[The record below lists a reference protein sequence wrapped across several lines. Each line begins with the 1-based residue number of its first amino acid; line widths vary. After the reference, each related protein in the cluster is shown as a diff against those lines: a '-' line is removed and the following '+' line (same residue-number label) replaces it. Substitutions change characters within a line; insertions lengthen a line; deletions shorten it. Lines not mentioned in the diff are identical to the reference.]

1 MTERRIEVMVFEGC
15 PNIELT
21 LERARAAIT
30 DTNVAARV
38 LLVHVRTDED
48 AKRQRFLGSP
58 TVRVDGA
65 DVDSSANHRDDFGMQ
80 CRIYSVGGHLEGA
93 PPTEWIA
100 AALRGET
107 TPTASPSPSA
117 RGGCCASNEVKL

>member
-1 MTERRIEVMVFEGC
+1 MVFEGC

-38 LLVHVRTDED
+38 LLVHIRTDDD
-48 AKRQRFLGSP
+48 AKRKMFLGSP
-58 TVRVDGA
+58 TVRVDGT
-65 DVDSSANHRDDFGMQ
+65 DVDPSATHRDDFGMQ
-80 CRIYSVGGHLEGA
+80 CRIYSVGGRLEGA
-93 PPTEWIA
+93 PPGEWIA

-107 TPTASPSPSA
+107 SRSASPSPSA
-117 RGGCCASNEVKL
+117 RGGCCASNDLKS